1 MLFVSKHYDLLFLKM
16 IYSENFDEEYKT
28 NRGVAKTSIWKH
40 IFQHLAYHKK
50 FKCKSGS
57 KRKLLQGCI
66 KNIDE
71 KHWVKTLL
79 LQYELRKN
87 GHFYFQFI
95 ILNSVWEEIKLNKNN
110 IKLKFNEIRQTLL
123 DSVNRHVM
131 KCPRGGNFQQCKILS
146 LVNIFPLWKICCL
159 WMINFFLEQQCCG
172 HRTGSQGS
180 DPDSIL
186 NWKDQNKKIYKIYNC
201 KIPLNLA

>member
-1 MLFVSKHYDLLFLKM
+1 M
-16 IYSENFDEEYKT
+16 YS
-28 NRGVAKTSIWKH
+28 
-40 IFQHLAYHKK
+40 
-50 FKCKSGS
+50 KSGS

-110 IKLKFNEIRQTLL
+110 IKMKFNEIRQTLL

-131 KCPRGGNFQQCKILS
+131 KCPRGGKFSTMQNFISCEHFPSLEDLLPLDDKFLS
-146 LVNIFPLWKICCL
+146 WTAVLRTQNRITRIRSRFDPELKGSKQENI
-159 WMINFFLEQQCCG
+159 
-172 HRTGSQGS
+172 
-180 DPDSIL
+180 
-186 NWKDQNKKIYKIYNC
+186 
-201 KIPLNLA
+201 